1 MNMKKRVK
9 SKSRVKHSE
18 KVKKKSNSR
27 KLVHNK
33 KKRASKKVVRKVHL
47 PSHSKF
53 SGRVPTWIPRF
64 DSLIGNGFTKNSTNL
79 IVGDSGSGK
88 SIFATQFLVEAMKKG
103 EPCLYVTFEE
113 KKEQFYENMKSI
125 GWDLEEFERKG
136 LFAFLEYTPI
146 KVKTMLEEGGGAIES
161 VILKNKISR
170 IIIDSITSFALLFED
185 EFSKREAALAL
196 FSMIR
201 DWDCTSLI
209 TLEENPLDVDKAT
222 SRALEFEVDSII
234 RLYYARGKQERQR
247 YLEILKMRGT
257 NHSKKVYSFDIGK
270 NGIILKK
277 PTSFRAFE

>member
-1 MNMKKRVK
+1 MKK
-9 SKSRVKHSE
+9 
-18 KVKKKSNSR
+18 KVKKESVSRPKKHHVEKRKSG
-27 KLVHNK
+27 
-33 KKRASKKVVRKVHL
+33 KKVLQKVTS
-47 PSHSKF
+47 PSHAKF

-103 EPCLYVTFEE
+103 ESCLYVTFEE

-125 GWDLEEFERKG
+125 GWDLEGYERKG
-136 LFAFLEYTPI
+136 LFTFLEYTPI

-209 TLEENPLDVDKAT
+209 TLEENPLDVDKST

-257 NHSKKVYSFDIGK
+257 NHSKKVYSFEIGK
-270 NGIILKK
+270 NGILLKK
-277 PTSFRAFE
+277 PTSFHAFE